1 MSDLFEL
8 QLSLDL
14 PNSLPTSD
22 LAVIRR
28 HLGEPGDQAPETSD
42 PLPDPL
48 EEYPLLSSRG
58 PAHRI
63 GGALVGALLPGPRG
77 WALTVR
83 QEVHPDEFDALRTLL
98 TWLATRTTTIGTIGY
113 IRFLESEVPDA
124 LIATP
129 NGIHRLPLRPDS
141 PARHLLPDGEE

>member
-1 MSDLFEL
+1 MSDLYEL

-14 PNSLPTSD
+14 PGSLPTSD
-22 LAVIRR
+22 LAQIRH
-28 HLGEPGDQAPETSD
+28 HLGEGGNQTPETSD
-42 PLPDPL
+42 PLA
-48 EEYPLLSSRG
+48 ENPLLSARG

-63 GGALVGALLPGPRG
+63 GGTLVGELLPGPRG

-98 TWLATRTTTIGTIGY
+98 TWLATRTTTVGTIGHV
-113 IRFLESEVPDA
+113 RFLESDAPDA

-129 NGIHRLPLRPDS
+129 NGIHRIPLH
-141 PARHLLPDGEE
+141 PAPPAQHLLPDDQE

>member
-1 MSDLFEL
+1 MSDLYEL

-14 PNSLPTSD
+14 PGSLPASD
-22 LAVIRR
+22 LALIRR
-28 HLGEPGDQAPETSD
+28 HLGEGGDQAPETSD
-42 PLPDPL
+42 PLA
-48 EEYPLLSSRG
+48 EYPLLSARG

-63 GGALVGALLPGPRG
+63 GGTLVGELLPGPRG

-113 IRFLESEVPDA
+113 VRFLESDVPDV
-124 LIATP
+124 LIATSD
-129 NGIHRLPLRPDS
+129 GIHRLPLRPGS